1 MSDSSTG
8 RAERVE
14 RNAAMRENM
23 TSLLEGIS
31 RQTEDLKQAQEQAAA
46 VVGKATSKDRMVTV
60 QVNAGGIVTD
70 VKMDPS
76 VYKTNTPQMLS
87 ESLVLTIQA
96 AARDA
101 REQADEAFAPVQA
114 NVPDLPDIF
123 PDAPSVKDLIPGA
136 PDVPSGLADSDDD
149 SDDDSGLDEEFGEKD
164 PWAKRGER

>member
-1 MSDSSTG
+1 MSDSSNG

-70 VKMDPS
+70 VKMDPA

-87 ESLVLTIQA
+87 ESLVLTTQA
-96 AARDA
+96 AARNA
-101 REQADEAFAPVQA
+101 REQADEAFAPVQN

-136 PDVPSGLADSDDD
+136 PDVPSGLPDEDEAFGDELDDD
-149 SDDDSGLDEEFGEKD
+149 EFGEKE
-164 PWAKRGER
+164 KR